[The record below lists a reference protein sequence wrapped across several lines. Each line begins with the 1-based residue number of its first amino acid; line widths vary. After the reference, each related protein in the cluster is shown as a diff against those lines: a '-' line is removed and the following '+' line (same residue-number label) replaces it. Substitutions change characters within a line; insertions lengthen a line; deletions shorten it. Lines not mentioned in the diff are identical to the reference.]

1 MQHTGKDVLQEQE
14 KPLLSRRNKWIVGA
28 VVASV
33 ALFSLV
39 LFLFSDSIGHAL
51 VLGDHSEVETPHT
64 IIIGLDRL
72 SIEENAIRFV
82 KQRRDGPA
90 SRVDL
95 ALMWPEMRGYSFKD
109 RKRFDD
115 ARQTGTLLF
124 IQITQS
130 TMSRDMSGRIGPI
143 YSQLFEGLPMPG
155 PYGLTV
161 HHLRPGSGYDGE
173 TLYTAPRAG
182 DTDYAIRCMDDGNPD
197 TESTNDCQRDIR
209 IGKDLSILYRFSRKN
224 LADWQKIEAA
234 VIAYASHRLGT
245 MTN

>member
-1 MQHTGKDVLQEQE
+1 MQHVGKEALQEQE
-14 KPLLSRRNKWIVGA
+14 KPLLSRRNKLLGGA
-28 VVASV
+28 ILACV

-51 VLGDHSEVETPHT
+51 VLGDHSEVETPH
-64 IIIGLDRL
+64 IITIGLDRL

-90 SRVDL
+90 VRLDL
-95 ALMWPEMRGYSFKD
+95 ALMWPEMRGYNFKD

-115 ARQTGTLLF
+115 ASQTDTLLF
-124 IQITQS
+124 IQIAQS

-143 YSQLFEGLPMPG
+143 YSQLFDGVPTPG
-155 PYGLTV
+155 PYGLTG

-173 TLYTAPRAG
+173 TLYTAPRTG
-182 DTDYAIRCMDDGNPD
+182 DSDYAIRCMNDGASENPSMD
-197 TESTNDCQRDIR
+197 DCQRDIR
-209 IGKDLSILYRFSRKN
+209 LGKDLSILYRFSRKN

-234 VIAYASHRLGT
+234 VVAYASQRIIPL
-245 MTN
+245 TN